1 MRVVLII
8 DPELIDLP
16 EDDLLH
22 EVVLDALL
30 HVHLQRPV
38 VLIDQVAVVQ
48 VILL

>member
-1 MRVVLII
+1 MWFLLII
-8 DPELIDLP
+8 DPQLINLP
-16 EDDLLH
+16 EDYLFH
-22 EVVLDALL
+22 EVVLDALP